1 MPKDTHKKIALVT
14 VSLAGGGAERSL
26 GILSTMLSGLGHTV
40 HIITLRDEVEVPY
53 TGTLF
58 NVGSYKTKDDNIRT
72 RWSHLRRLRSYL
84 IQHNFDLIIDNRSR
98 PSLSKEIC
106 YTQYIYR
113 NLKVVFMVRSA
124 RLATYFPKST
134 FVVKNIYKGSHF
146 IGVSKRIGTK
156 ITEKYGFKNVNH
168 IYNAVPEF
176 LDIENDIIVPDTY
189 ILGYGRLV
197 DDVKNFSLMIS
208 AFAKANLKLPLVI
221 MGEGQD
227 KERLSILAKELKI
240 SNKVYFIGHQKD
252 PSSIVKNALFTLLT
266 SHYEGFPMVIIE
278 SLALGTPV
286 ISVDC
291 ESGPKELINHGSN
304 GLLVENYDEASLAR
318 AIRMLALDGELL
330 ANCKTNT
337 KNSVLH
343 LSQEQISN
351 EWSKFLNRL

>member
-1 MPKDTHKKIALVT
+1 LPKDTHKKIALVT

-58 NVGSYKTKDDNIRT
+58 NLGSYKNNNDTIMT
-72 RWSHLRRLRSYL
+72 RYSHLRRLRAYL
-84 IQHNFDLIIDNRSR
+84 ILHNFDLIIDNRSR
-98 PSLSKEIC
+98 PSLCKEIC

-113 NLKVVFMVRSA
+113 NLKVVFMVSSA

-134 FVVKNIYKGSHF
+134 FVVKNIYKGAHF

-156 ITEKYGFKNVNH
+156 ITEKYGFKNVSH

-176 LDIENDIIVPDTY
+176 SDIKNDTIVPDTY

-227 KERLSILAKELKI
+227 QERLSTLAKKLKI
-240 SNKVYFIGHQKD
+240 SHKVYFIDHQKD
-252 PSSIVKNALFTLLT
+252 PSFIVKNALFTLLT
-266 SHYEGFPMVIIE
+266 SHYEGFPMVIVE

-291 ESGPKELINHGSN
+291 ASGPRELINHGSN
-304 GLLVENYDEASLAR
+304 GLLVENYDEAALAR
-318 AIRMLALDGELL
+318 AIRLLALDGELL
-330 ANCKTNT
+330 AHCKTNT
-337 KNSVLH
+337 KNSVAH
-343 LSQEQISN
+343 LSQQQISN
-351 EWSKFLNRL
+351 DWKKLINSL